1 MTTPLP
7 QELTLNRRHLSH
19 IDMNTRR
26 QPSKSGSAFS
36 LIELLV
42 VIAIIGIITAFTIP
56 AATTLIRGSQ
66 LTQGSQLLADQMS
79 LARQLALSK
88 NRAIEVRFYRFGDSE
103 IPGEDPDNPAAGKFR
118 AFQLFEVTESGA
130 IVPANKIQ
138 RLPNAVVLREGE
150 YSSILSG
157 SGQEPTQA
165 KPADVALPNRID
177 RKYEYIAFRF
187 LQDGS
192 TNLSPTGGEA
202 GGNWFLT
209 LVNSTDEQKEI
220 KEINFFT
227 LQIDPVSGTT
237 KIYRPNAG

>member
-1 MTTPLP
+1 M
-7 QELTLNRRHLSH
+7 NNSH
-19 IDMNTRR
+19 KR
-26 QPSKSGSAFS
+26 SGAGSAFS

-66 LTQGSQLLADQMS
+66 LTQGSQLLADQIS

-88 NRAIEVRFYRFGDSE
+88 NRAVEVRFYRYGDSE
-103 IPGEDPDNPAAGKFR
+103 IPGEDPDSPEAGKFR
-118 AFQLFEVTESGA
+118 AFQLFEITESGGA
-130 IVPANKIQ
+130 TPVNKMQ
-138 RLPNAVVLREGE
+138 RLPNAVVIRDGE

-157 SGQEPTQA
+157 TGQDPKKA
-165 KPADVALPNRID
+165 ADADVALPSNIN

-192 TNLSPTGGEA
+192 TNLSPTGGES
-202 GGNWFLT
+202 GGNWFVT
-209 LVNSTDEQKEI
+209 LVNAIDEKKDI

-227 LQIDPVSGTT
+227 LQIDPVSGTS